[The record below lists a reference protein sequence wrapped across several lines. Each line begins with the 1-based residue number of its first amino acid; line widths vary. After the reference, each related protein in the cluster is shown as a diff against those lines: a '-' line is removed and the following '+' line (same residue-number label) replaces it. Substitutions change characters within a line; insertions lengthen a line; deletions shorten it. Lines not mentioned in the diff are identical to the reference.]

1 MFKKGEKKL
10 YHDMCMSELVSD
22 IKGLQIVLKK
32 VVQQNHMH
40 FDKNYGQFDKK
51 KVLDLDNLDSESDP
65 DSDGFDY
72 EHKIGEQIMGHHHT
86 EFHEEA
92 TNTSQMA
99 LNMTKGDI
107 GINLT

>member
-40 FDKNYGQFDKK
+40 FDKNYGQFD
-51 KVLDLDNLDSESDP
+51 
-65 DSDGFDY
+65 
-72 EHKIGEQIMGHHHT
+72 
-86 EFHEEA
+86 
-92 TNTSQMA
+92 
-99 LNMTKGDI
+99 
-107 GINLT
+107 